1 MKINQKQFERYKV
14 LHNHLSKSQGKT
26 HKELALCCKDELALQ
41 FGPSRR
47 TIMLDLAFFR
57 SEGAEIS
64 CINGYYKFAKPFSLF
79 GILNPDELKL
89 ANEIKALFSQ
99 YAQLPQISGLED
111 IHLQIEERI
120 NIDSTSKPE
129 VIVNFEQNNIYTG
142 QKHLIALYNAIKD
155 KKTLKIHFQD
165 FSKSKTEYS
174 ISPYM
179 LKEYHNRW
187 HVYGYEHKK
196 GKIYNLA
203 LDRILA
209 IDEASIFK
217 YREQK
222 ANDLAFLNDIIGFT
236 YLYDAETE
244 TYAALETIKIKVEL
258 PRANYIRTK
267 PLHHSQQEVSEET
280 SETHLVF
287 TYQLRFN
294 NELFAKLLEFGK
306 DLEILE
312 PLHLREKMIE
322 HIREMARKYGM

>member
-1 MKINQKQFERYKV
+1 MPVTLNHIKRLQV
-14 LHNHLSKSQGKT
+14 LHQLLSITEGITWQEIQMYYQTKGHRVSRETVFKD
-26 HKELALCCKDELALQ
+26 LNALEK
-41 FGPSRR
+41 
-47 TIMLDLAFFR
+47 
-57 SEGAEIS
+57 EGAELKRDKGKIS
-64 CINGYYKFAKPFSLF
+64 YKKEFSLLAQYNIKDAEFAKEVTTLLEQFAEFPPFK
-79 GILNPDELKL
+79 GL
-89 ANEIKALFSQ
+89 A
-99 YAQLPQISGLED
+99 D
-111 IHLQIEERI
+111 IWIRLRERI
-120 NIDSTSKPE
+120 PNSQRKNF
-129 VIVNFEQNNIYTG
+129 VQFEQNDEYAGLKRLQEI
-142 QKHLIALYNAIKD
+142 YNAIKD

-196 GKIYNLA
+196 RKIYNLA

-209 IDEASIFK
+209 IEKSALPF
-217 YREQK
+217 RQQK
-222 ANDLAFLNDIIGFT
+222 PNDLAFLNDIIGFT

-280 SETHLVF
+280 SETHVVF

-322 HIREMARKYGM
+322 HIQEMARKYEM